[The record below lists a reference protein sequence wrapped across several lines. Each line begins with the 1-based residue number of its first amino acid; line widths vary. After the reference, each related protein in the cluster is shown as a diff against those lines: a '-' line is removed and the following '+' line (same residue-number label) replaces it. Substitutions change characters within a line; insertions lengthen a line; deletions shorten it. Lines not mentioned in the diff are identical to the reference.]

1 MKKDPHY
8 SEKFRNG
15 SKIKSSKAEK
25 LFLTFGKRFPKIPN
39 FTGEIKRNHG
49 CLSSSSGIF
58 CHSSTHFH
66 RFVIQNCHC
75 RKIIISGLFYM
86 VYFQDERHEFNCEL
100 EWDSNLLIRPLVLC
114 NMQGVQIRRL
124 MVAIICIVNLIL
136 VFIVIYCFIQ
146 RSVDIKDES

>member
-8 SEKFRNG
+8 SEKFRHG
-15 SKIKSSKAEK
+15 SKIQSSKVEK
-25 LFLTFGKRFPKIPN
+25 QFLNFRKRFPKISH
-39 FTGEIKRNHG
+39 FTGKIERGHG
-49 CLSSSSGIF
+49 CLSSSPGVF
-58 CHSSTHFH
+58 CHTSSYIHW
-66 RFVIQNCHC
+66 FVVRNRYQ
-75 RKIIISGLFYM
+75 RKIIILGLFYM

-146 RSVDIKDES
+146 RSVDGKDEP